1 MTLLPDDAR
10 VYATWRDLVAA
21 RDVRGVQVHD
31 AKLAAAMLV
40 HQIPTSSRSMSPTS
54 PAIPDSKQPTP
65 RSCNFHPIHPTARWS
80 ILLAIARGDPP

>member
-1 MTLLPDDAR
+1 
-10 VYATWRDLVAA
+10 
-21 RDVRGVQVHD
+21 
-31 AKLAAAMLV
+31 MLV

-54 PAIPDSKQPTP
+54 PAIPESKQPTP